1 MAATQ
6 VEDLINALRMAGE
19 RFLYG
24 LSLVPEDRLAWAP
37 AEGAK
42 TPLQVAARMAGHVRF
57 VTHLIRERSLPPDR
71 SVFYAAPPTTREE
84 ARATVDEALQGMLA
98 ALSALEEADVEKPMQ
113 APWGET
119 LPIRRYL
126 PFSLNSI
133 AYFQGQLNYVQIA
146 YGDTDPNI
154 PPHWRPRTP

>member
-1 MAATQ
+1 MAASQ
-6 VEDLINALRMAGE
+6 VEDLMNALSMAGE

-24 LSLVPEDRLAWAP
+24 LGKVPDDRLTWAP

-42 TPLQVAARMAGHVRF
+42 TPLQVVARMSGHVRF
-57 VTHLIRERSLPPDR
+57 ITHAIRERSLPPDR
-71 SVFYAAPPTTREE
+71 SVFYTTPPTNRDE
-84 ARATVDEALQGMLA
+84 ARAAVEGALQGILA
-98 ALSALEEADVEKPMQ
+98 TLSTLEEADLEASMQ

-119 LPIRRYL
+119 MPIRRYL

-133 AYFQGQLNYVQIA
+133 SYFQGQLNYVQIA

-154 PPHWRPRTP
+154 PPHWRERG